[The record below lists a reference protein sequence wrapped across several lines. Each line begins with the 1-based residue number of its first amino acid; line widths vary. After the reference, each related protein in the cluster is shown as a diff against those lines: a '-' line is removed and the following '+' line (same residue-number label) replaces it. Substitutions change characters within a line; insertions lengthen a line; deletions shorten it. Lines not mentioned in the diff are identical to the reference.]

1 MNFPLLLERSRD
13 WTKDRL
19 DEGKKV
25 CAWVWVCDRKRA
37 CQIVRVGFDI
47 KSLHR

>member
-25 CAWVWVCDRKRA
+25 CAWVWVCVIGRE
-37 CQIVRVGFDI
+37 RV
-47 KSLHR
+47 KW